1 MANKRKKPIL
11 KWLILLV
18 YIGCAITIIV
28 ESCIPGASSASQSDA
43 VGGSL
48 SDIIND
54 ISKDQTKFVNVEKV
68 QIDNKIDSAY
78 IGDTYQIQT
87 SITPTDATNQSLIYS
102 SSDANIASVTET
114 GLIHFKNQGN
124 VLITVQSAFDESKKD
139 SMLISVFEVLPT
151 QLSVTIE
158 NAIFEEQKEAYIL
171 YIGQNYPIK
180 VNFLP
185 ENTTNLS
192 FTVTTSYTKNAIE
205 IQNDVIVAKHYNN
218 LELIPIEVISNANP
232 SVKSCFNILV
242 DYSEVIEPQ
251 SISFLEGNSSELYVG
266 ATKRLNIA
274 FQPSNVSFFDVSYET
289 LDASIATFNNGI
301 IQAIR
306 PGKTMVI
313 ARSVRNPSIYASHE
327 ITVLPLPQLEDFL
340 VSNSMT
346 LVVGTSKKI
355 SITKNPS
362 NAAIDTTLFT
372 YQSENN
378 EIATVSQQGIVYGI
392 QPGKTNITVTYD
404 QKIEKQMIVEVIE
417 KENVSITDIQVH
429 FKNIVS
435 VNEIVSDFINLSYL
449 PANATS
455 LGDAFEFIPLNF
467 NDLSEEEKEEFSQY
481 NLEEWNTNDLIEY
494 DANTNQLN
502 VFNHEGIAFFK
513 IYHLASGIMSDLLH
527 IEIHEILP
535 IDLQIYQNGEE
546 LSNITYLQ
554 ANTPTITL
562 FVDIKQA
569 QDATYKELN
578 WELIPIEGEDIARLE
593 LTENGNQYRNLVII
607 NEGVFDI
614 KVSICTPI
622 LQSHIDKTIRFYV
635 AHEDLSIFQITNI
648 EDASHPEI
656 ILDNY
661 NMYKNTS
668 IPLGIYTNQNYTRL
682 LLQYSSSNPQ
692 VATISSD
699 GLLTAKNCGSSTI
712 RVTNLYNQEEVCFQ
726 LTVYNRLSLAESNT
740 YTLSGNTLKKI
751 GENKYQFTNG
761 NSISLTIHYAEDAT
775 YKSVTFQSSNE
786 KVATIGADG
795 IITPHQVG
803 TTTITV
809 TYTDGFSVE
818 TPFEFTIDLKIVKK
832 PLITDIQSFTS
843 FIRKALGHFGVFF
856 ILGIF
861 SLFTYALFFKK
872 RQWLYSIPIHFASG
886 YFIAV
891 LSEFIQL
898 YVPGRGGAYKDV
910 MIDYSGYLIST
921 FFIIFIYLLIFTCKY
936 FIQKKK
942 NKPMPLEKE
951 GAES

>member
-11 KWLILLV
+11 KWLILLA

-54 ISKDQTKFVNVEKV
+54 ISKDQTQFINVEKV
-68 QIDNKIDSAY
+68 QINNKIDSAY

-102 SSDANIASVTET
+102 SSDANIASVSET
-114 GLIHFKNQGN
+114 GLIHFKNQGH

-139 SMLISVFEVLPT
+139 NMLISVFEVLPT

-158 NAIFEEQKEAYIL
+158 NAIFDEQKEAYVL
-171 YIGQNYPIK
+171 YIGQNYPVK
-180 VNFLP
+180 VDFSP
-185 ENTTNLS
+185 KNTTDLS
-192 FTVTTSYTKNAIE
+192 FMVTTSYTKNAIE

-218 LELIPIEVISNANP
+218 LELIPIEVISNADS

-242 DYSEVIEPQ
+242 DYSEVVEPQ
-251 SISFLEGNSSELYVG
+251 SLSFLEGNASELYVG

-289 LDASIATFNNGI
+289 LDASIATFNNGV

-327 ITVLPLPQLEDFL
+327 ITVLPLPHLEDFII
-340 VSNSMT
+340 SNSMT

-372 YQSENN
+372 YSSENN
-378 EIATVSQQGIVYGI
+378 EIATVSQQGIVYGL
-392 QPGKTNITVTYD
+392 QPGKTNITITYN
-404 QKIEKQMIVEVIE
+404 QKIQKQMIVEVIE

-435 VNEIVSDFINLSYL
+435 VNEVVSDFIELSYL
-449 PANATS
+449 PVNATL

-467 NDLSEEEKEEFSQY
+467 SDLSEDEKNDFSQY
-481 NLEEWNTNDLIEY
+481 DLEEWNTNDLIEY

-513 IYHLASGIMSDLLH
+513 IYHLASGIMSDLLY
-527 IEIHEILP
+527 IKIQEILP
-535 IDLQIYQNGEE
+535 TDLQIYQNEEE
-546 LSNITYLQ
+546 LSNINYLQ
-554 ANTPTITL
+554 ANTPTMTL
-562 FVDIKQA
+562 FVDIKQE
-569 QDATYKELN
+569 QEATYKELN
-578 WELIPIEGEDIARLE
+578 WELIPVEGEDIARLE
-593 LTENGNQYRNLVII
+593 LSEKGNQYRNLVIV

-614 KVSICTPI
+614 NVSICTPI
-622 LQSHIDKTIRFYV
+622 LQTKIDKSIRFYV
-635 AHEDLSIFQITNI
+635 THEDLSIFQITNA
-648 EDASHPEI
+648 EDTSHPEI

-661 NMYKNTS
+661 CMYKNTT

-682 LLQYSSSNPQ
+682 LLQYSSSNPK
-692 VATISSD
+692 VATITSD
-699 GLLTAKNCGSSTI
+699 GLLTAKDCGTSTI
-712 RVTNLYNQEEVCFQ
+712 YVTNLYNQEEVCFQ
-726 LTVYNRLSLAESNT
+726 LTVYNRLSLAENNT
-740 YTLSGNTLKKI
+740 YTLSGNTLKTI

-761 NSISLTIHYAEDAT
+761 NSIALIIHYADDAT

-786 KVATIGADG
+786 KVATIGTDG
-795 IITPHQVG
+795 IIIPHQVG

-809 TYTDGFSVE
+809 TYTDGFSIE

-898 YVPGRGGAYKDV
+898 YVPGRGGTYKDV

-921 FFIIFIYLLIFTCKY
+921 SFIIVIYLLIFTCKY